1 MQLDA
6 QRDFLRSTR
15 HDHGAEKRK
24 ELEHNQRVAA
34 EHAAEEQNKAV
45 ARAEKGRRERELRM
59 LQIEANNDKKEQE
72 RQMKIMAE
80 KADMARSKRLAE
92 QEAAAVQHKKDMD
105 ALRVEQVK
113 LENEKNK
120 AMKAEAQRKQWEYEA
135 KLNRDYEAKLAKE
148 EKARNEAFQA
158 RLDALK
164 KFEKGFEGVAAAA
177 AAANTAEHEKT
188 MAEIEKKYEN
198 DARKLKEKERSRK
211 EELVKSRAFNM
222 TLIERKEKA
231 KRDEKDADVARR
243 REQQRALDEEN
254 QRESSKKAQKKMQ
267 MAQLKAELDQQV
279 AVREKANKFTKTA
292 GLSDQEVSLNKHL
305 IKRIEA
311 NPELY
316 QRVMSKVNPTP
327 RGGMGDFKYG

>member
-6 QRDFLRSTR
+6 QRDFLRNTR
-15 HDHGAEKRK
+15 SDHGAEKRK

-34 EHAAEEQNKAV
+34 ELAEEEKNKAQ

-59 LQIEANNDKKEQE
+59 IQIQANNEKREQE

-92 QEAAAVQHKKDMD
+92 QEQAAVMHKKEMD

-113 LENEKNK
+113 LENERNK
-120 AMKAEAQRKQWEYEA
+120 AMKAEAQKKQWEYEA

-148 EKARNEAFQA
+148 ERARNDAFQA
-158 RLDALK
+158 RIDALK

-188 MAEIEKKYEN
+188 MAEIERKHQD
-198 DARKLKEKERSRK
+198 DARKAKEKEERRRV
-211 EELVKSRAFNM
+211 ELIKSREFNM
-222 TLIERKEKA
+222 TLIERKNKA
-231 KRDEKDADVARR
+231 KRDEKDADLARR
-243 REQQRALDEEN
+243 REQQRALEEEHA
-254 QRESSKKAQKKMQ
+254 RDSKKKEQRRVQ
-267 MAQLKAELDQQV
+267 MAELKAQLDEQV
-279 AVREKANKFTKTA
+279 AHREKTNKFTKTA
-292 GLSDQEVSLNKHL
+292 GLSEQEMNLNKGL
-305 IKRIEA
+305 IAKIEA